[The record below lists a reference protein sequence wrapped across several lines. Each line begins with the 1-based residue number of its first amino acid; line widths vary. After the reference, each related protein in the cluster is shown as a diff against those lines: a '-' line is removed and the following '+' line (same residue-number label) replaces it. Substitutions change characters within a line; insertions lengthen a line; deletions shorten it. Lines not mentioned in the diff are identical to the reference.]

1 MSDLAQSTAYFIQEG
16 FDHVGKTRHLVK
28 TKSATAS
35 FDGMDDTEDG
45 VNHFY
50 VRRAHLMVYQASLHR
65 IETLEAL
72 LKEALIKLCAF
83 IQDAQVRGIDVQW
96 HEPSPAVNEA
106 AHLLDLEGILALST
120 STRA

>member
-1 MSDLAQSTAYFIQEG
+1 MLTATIDTNMATTQTSKNKKPQTTLIPCDSSLDIAVAHELFQTLQQAV
-16 FDHVGKTRHLVK
+16 DTSNSLVID
-28 TKSATAS
+28 AANVEHIDTA
-35 FDGMDDTEDG
+35 
-45 VNHFY
+45 
-50 VRRAHLMVYQASLHR
+50 
-65 IETLEAL
+65 AL
-72 LKEALIKLCAF
+72 QLLCAF